1 MKRFIFGVV
10 VVSVLALCYVGLQV
24 KIIEVSYKIRS
35 AYLLKERLLCRK
47 EFYMAR
53 LLAMS
58 SPDRVEQGLLERRI
72 CLDYA
77 SPRKVV
83 RLDHPREHN
92 NEKRPGIWSILFGM
106 PQAAADVIE

>member
-1 MKRFIFGVV
+1 MKRFILWVIT
-10 VVSVLALCYVGLQV
+10 VSILALCYVGLQV
-24 KIIEVSYKIRS
+24 KIIEVSYEIRR
-35 AYLLKERLLCRK
+35 AYLLKEKLLCRK

-53 LLAMS
+53 LLSMS

-72 CLDYA
+72 CLGYA

-83 RLDHPREHN
+83 RLDHSK
-92 NEKRPGIWSILFGM
+92 KRGGRKPGIWSVLFGM